1 MASTQPSLLSAS
13 DDLLDMSH
21 RSTGAASQER
31 RSLLEKAPE
40 QPVEITQVKSLG
52 RRATFSD
59 GRVTYCRAGTV
70 ISTRHRSTA
79 VVVAVAE
86 VATALVMVAISG
98 CNLVLNC
105 VVCVWWFLDGL
116 DKNSMQYTVSNW
128 KSEDRTPNLSIMYS
142 RTSYNRTYING
153 SMSVLMRK
161 NGFHSCFL
169 TL

>member
-86 VATALVMVAISG
+86 VATALVMVAVSG

-116 DKNSMQYTVSNW
+116 DKNSIQ
-128 KSEDRTPNLSIMYS
+128 EDRTPNLSIMYS